1 MEFRSDEQLIADC
14 RNGDKSAWE
23 DLIRRYER
31 LIYAIA
37 RRAGLDTDE
46 SADVFQQ
53 VFLLLV
59 KNLNNIKQPAQIQ
72 AWLVTTARREMLRL
86 HSERKRQR
94 ITLSI
99 DNPEQTIADE
109 LPDKAELSDQT
120 LLRLETQHRVRMAMK
135 SIDERC
141 QKLLDMLFY
150 RDKSPPYSEISV
162 ELGISEGSIGPTR
175 ARCLQKLL
183 EFL

>member
-23 DLIRRYER
+23 DLIHRYER

-37 RRAGLDTDE
+37 RRAGLDADM

-53 VFLLLV
+53 VFLLLI
-59 KNLNNIKQPAQIQ
+59 KNLKNIKQPAQIQ
-72 AWLVTTARREMLRL
+72 AWLVTTTRRETLRL
-86 HSERKRQR
+86 LNQQKKQSF
-94 ITLSI
+94 TLQI
-99 DNPEQTIADE
+99 DGPEQTISNE

-120 LLRLETQHRVRMAMK
+120 LLRLETQHRVRLAMK

-141 QKLLDMLFY
+141 QKLLGILFY
-150 RDKSPPYSEISV
+150 LDKPPPYSKIAA